1 MANIDPNIALGVKP
15 LQVENPMN
23 QYAALSQIQNA
34 QNQNIAAQNQN
45 ALAQY
50 QLSAAKRGEESTNI
64 QNQLY
69 AKHFDQK
76 TGKVNQPAY
85 LADLAANN
93 QGSLIPKALEQF
105 TELEHKE
112 NVNKKNIEDTKA
124 AAVKNIREKTSDLQ
138 FNPSNENIIAHAQD
152 AVKHGVW
159 TQQEAEANIAKA
171 TALPMDQRPAYF
183 ARQGLNAEQR
193 VVTAETE
200 KNNAATRNIQQQG
213 VNIQGARLS
222 LEQNKANREQTI
234 GNIPAGYRLSKDG
247 TTLEAMPGGPTTV
260 ALPPKELQKREA
272 SFPQATSAVK
282 AIETKSDSFIN
293 DLKKLR
299 DHPGLNQITGI
310 AAGRLPAVTGEGRA
324 AQALYDKIVA
334 KGGFQALQDL
344 RDASKT
350 GGALGNVSNQEG
362 KQLTASFAAINRV
375 QDAKD
380 VRAAIDQAIG
390 DVEGTKTRVREAYNQ
405 TYEYKNGA
413 NPTTAPVAPTPT
425 NPASNGLSTNVTTP
439 DGKVFT
445 FPTPEAAALFKQKTG
460 IQ

>member
-1 MANIDPNIALGVKP
+1 MATIDSNIALGVKP

-23 QYAALSQIQNA
+23 QYAAMSQIQN
-34 QNQNIAAQNQN
+34 AQNQN

-50 QLSAAKRGEESTNI
+50 QLSSAKRAEEGQNALSKAYQKAYNPETNKVDNSVLSSEMANSGFGHLLPKI
-64 QNQLY
+64 QQDILAREKEAAAIKKTTVETTGLEFKQKMEKANKAISDIAALNSPQEAIASIDTHLANGDIDQSKADMLKTQLTQAPNFSGWKKSMLINIMD
-69 AKHFDQK
+69 AKDQLQVEHNGVMESVAK
-76 TGKVNQPAY
+76 GNLAVNQGQ
-85 LADLAANN
+85 LK
-93 QGSLIPKALEQF
+93 I
-105 TELEHKE
+105 T
-112 NVNKKNIEDTKA
+112 
-124 AAVKNIREKTSDLQ
+124 
-138 FNPSNENIIAHAQD
+138 QD
-152 AVKHGVW
+152 
-159 TQQEAEANIAKA
+159 
-171 TALPMDQRPAYF
+171 
-183 ARQGLNAEQR
+183 
-193 VVTAETE
+193 
-200 KNNAATRNIQQQG
+200 
-213 VNIQGARLS
+213 
-222 LEQNKANREQTI
+222 KANREQTM
-234 GNIPAGYRLSKDG
+234 GTIPAGYRLAADG
-247 TTLEAMPGGPTTV
+247 KTLEAMPGGPTTV
-260 ALPPKELQKREA
+260 ALPPKEIQKRETA
-272 SFPQATSAVK
+272 FPQATSAVK

-310 AAGRLPAVTGEGRA
+310 AAGRLPAFTSEGRA

-413 NPTTAPVAPTPT
+413 NTTAAPVTPVTPTPT
-425 NPASNGLSTNVTTP
+425 NPTSNKLSTDVTTP
-439 DGKVFT
+439 DGKVIT
-445 FPTPEAAALFKQKTG
+445 FPTPEAAALFKQKVG